1 MVKAT
6 IFEAKTNL
14 SALIKKVEK
23 GETVIITS
31 GRKKTPV
38 AKLEPIQPI
47 AKKRLGALYDPNF
60 KLTDAFWEP
69 LPEEELKLWDG
80 EGRVKVL
87 LDTHTRFGLSSTP
100 VSLSNAAV
108 TVIDDK
114 ANIILISAAS
124 DGDRTKVRKGKLPGA
139 EAFERDFLHTL
150 DNLGYALLSIDAE
163 AALRAARLTGNHRDP
178 FDRMIAAQALALDI
192 PVISKDP
199 KLDQFGVRRIW

>member
-1 MVKAT
+1 M
-6 IFEAKTNL
+6 
-14 SALIKKVEK
+14 
-23 GETVIITS
+23 
-31 GRKKTPV
+31 
-38 AKLEPIQPI
+38 
-47 AKKRLGALYDPNF
+47 
-60 KLTDAFWEP
+60 
-69 LPEEELKLWDG
+69 
-80 EGRVKVL
+80 KVL
-87 LDTHTRFGLSSTP
+87 LDTHTLLWAVINP
-100 VSLSNAAV
+100 APLSNAAV

-124 DGDRTKVRKGKLPGA
+124 AWEIATKVRKGKLPGA